1 MDRLDEHIDLKT
13 GRKVYQYY
21 DKNGTRGRIVSRR
34 RDLIELQSQGKLI
47 HLSEDDVK
55 FNTKR
60 KRSNNIEVA
69 SPLFSGSGSNQE
81 NSNSLIIEQNVQKEQ
96 EYDPTTGHTAAWS
109 VPS

>member
-21 DKNGTRGRIVSRR
+21 DKNGTRGRIVSRH
-34 RDLIELQSQGKLI
+34 RDIELQSQGKLI
-47 HLSEDDVK
+47 HLSEDVVK

-69 SPLFSGSGSNQE
+69 SPLFSGSGSN
-81 NSNSLIIEQNVQKEQ
+81 
-96 EYDPTTGHTAAWS
+96 
-109 VPS
+109 